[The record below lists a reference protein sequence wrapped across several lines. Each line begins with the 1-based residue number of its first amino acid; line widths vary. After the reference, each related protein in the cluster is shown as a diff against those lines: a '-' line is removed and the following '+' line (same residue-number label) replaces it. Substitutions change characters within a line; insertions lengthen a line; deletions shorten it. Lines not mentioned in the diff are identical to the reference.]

1 MPYYDQSHRHMNR
14 FFLFLLLSFIL
25 GCQPTPQ
32 PKEVKESPHFTWDNA
47 TVYFMMTDRFYDGD
61 PSNNYQ
67 HTQDDQPAPYRGYM
81 GGDIKG
87 ITQKVKEGYFTDL
100 GVNAL
105 WMTPLVEQIKGS
117 VDEGTGTSFG
127 FHGYWTRDW
136 TALDIKF
143 GTKEDLKELIK
154 EAHLRGIRV
163 LLDVVANHTG
173 PVTPLDSQ
181 WPDEWVKTG
190 PRCTYVSAETTINCT
205 LVENLPDIKT
215 ESDVEVTLPEFLVD
229 KWKSEGRY
237 DREISELN
245 DWFTTTG
252 YKRTAVNYI
261 LKWIVDFIKEYG
273 VDGFRIDTV
282 KHTEAAVWDDLWQQA
297 YLAYANY
304 KKEHSDPVLDDDNDF
319 YMVGEVYN
327 YYISGGRDYNY
338 GDEVVDFYDSGFK
351 SLINFDFKSDA
362 HNGYEQIFSKYD
374 SLLHGPLKGKS
385 ILNYVSS
392 HDDGGPFDKERKRT
406 IESGTKLLLCPG
418 GVQIYYG
425 DETGRSLSV
434 EADGD
439 AVLRSFMNWDEL
451 NAGADIN
458 GISTQDIL
466 RHWQKIGSFRRDNP
480 AVGAGR
486 HQMVTEEPYV
496 FKRTYNHGSKTNKV
510 IVGLDLPK
518 GQKKIRVGDTF
529 ADKAKIRD
537 TYGEVGAVVENGYI
551 TIDTPYDIAL
561 IEQVDE

>member
-1 MPYYDQSHRHMNR
+1 MRS
-14 FFLFLLLSFIL
+14 FLLLLSLSFII
-25 GCQPTPQ
+25 GCQPSTELITKQ
-32 PKEVKESPHFTWDNA
+32 RVPHFTWYNA

-61 PSNNYQ
+61 ASNNYQ
-67 HTQDDQPAPYRGYM
+67 HTVDNQPAPYRGYM

-87 ITQKVKEGYFTDL
+87 ITQKVRDGYFTDL
-100 GVNAL
+100 GVNAI

-136 TALDIKF
+136 TALDSKF
-143 GTKEDLKELIK
+143 GTKADLQELIK
-154 EAHLRGIRV
+154 ESHQRGIRV
-163 LLDVVANHTG
+163 LMDVVANHTG

-215 ESDVEVTLPEFLVD
+215 ESESEVTLPKFLVE

-237 DREISELN
+237 NQEVAEL
-245 DWFTTTG
+245 DEWFSTTG
-252 YKRTAVNYI
+252 YKRTAVNFI
-261 LKWIVDFIKEYG
+261 LKWLVDFIKEYG
-273 VDGFRIDTV
+273 VDGFRVDTV
-282 KHTEAAVWDDLWQQA
+282 KHTEADVWDNLWQQA
-297 YLAYANY
+297 YIAYANY
-304 KKEHSDPVLDDDNDF
+304 KKEHSDPVLDYDDEF

-327 YYISGGRDYNY
+327 YYISGGRNYNY
-338 GDEVVDFYDSGFK
+338 GDEVVDFYGTGFK

-362 HNGYEQIFSKYD
+362 HNDYEQIFSKYD
-374 SLLHGPLKGKS
+374 TLLHGPLKGKS
-385 ILNYVSS
+385 ILNYISS
-392 HDDGGPFDKERKRT
+392 HDDGGPFDKERMRT
-406 IESGTKLLLCPG
+406 IEGGTKLLLCPG

-434 EADGD
+434 KADGD
-439 AVLRSFMNWDEL
+439 ATLRSFMNWDEL
-451 NAGADIN
+451 EKGIN
-458 GISTQDIL
+458 INDVSTQEIL

-486 HQMVTEEPYV
+486 HQMINDQPYV
-496 FKRTYNHGSKTNKV
+496 FKRVYNESDYENKV
-510 IVGLDLPK
+510 VVGLDLPK
-518 GQKKIRVGDTF
+518 GKKKIKVDGVF
-529 ADKAKIRD
+529 ADKAKVID
-537 TYGEVGAVVENGYI
+537 TYGEVGAIVEDGHI
-551 TIDTPYDIAL
+551 TVDTPYDVVL

>member
-1 MPYYDQSHRHMNR
+1 MKRLIQ
-14 FFLFLLLSFIL
+14 LFLLSTIL
-25 GCQPTPQ
+25 GCIPSQQSKEDPQ
-32 PKEVKESPHFTWDNA
+32 KSHFTWDNA
-47 TVYFMMTDRFYDGD
+47 TVYFMMTDRFFDGD

-67 HTQDDQPAPYRGYM
+67 HTADHPPAPYRGYM

-136 TALDIKF
+136 TALDSKF
-143 GTKEDLKELIK
+143 GTQEELKELIR
-154 EAHLRGIRV
+154 EAHQRGIRV
-163 LLDVVANHTG
+163 LIDVVANHTG

-205 LVENLPDIKT
+205 LVENLPDIRT
-215 ESDVEVTLPEFLVD
+215 ESDTVVTLPEFLVD
-229 KWKSEGRY
+229 KWRTEGRY
-237 DREISELN
+237 DKEVSEL
-245 DWFTTTG
+245 DEWFSTTG
-252 YKRTAVNYI
+252 YRKTPVNYV
-261 LKWIVDFIKEYG
+261 LKWLVDFIKEYG
-273 VDGFRIDTV
+273 VDGFRVDTV
-282 KHTEAAVWDDLWQQA
+282 KHTEAEVWDDLWRQA

-338 GDEVVDFYDSGFK
+338 GDEIVDFYDAGFK

-362 HNGYEQIFSKYD
+362 HKEYEEIFSKYD

-385 ILNYVSS
+385 ILNYISS

-434 EADGD
+434 AADGD
-439 AVLRSFMNWDEL
+439 AILRSFMNWDDL
-451 NAGADIN
+451 RAGVDIN
-458 GISTQDIL
+458 GVSTQDIL
-466 RHWQKIGSFRRDNP
+466 HHWQKIGSFRRDNP
-480 AVGAGR
+480 AIGAGR
-486 HQMVTEEPYV
+486 HNMISKQPYI
-496 FKRTYNHGSKTNKV
+496 FKRVYNYNNITNEV
-510 IVGLDLPK
+510 VVGLDLPK
-518 GQKKIRVGDTF
+518 GKKKIKVGDAF
-529 ADKAKIRD
+529 ADKVQVRD
-537 TYGEVGAVVENGYI
+537 TYGEVGAIVEDGHI
-551 TIDTPYDIAL
+551 TIDTPFDIAL